1 MRTSGSVSSTS
12 SFVMHCPSTPFSS
25 NERRSAG
32 TSIQPQRRGRPVT
45 EPNSLPR
52 RPSVTPVSSVSSVG
66 NGPVPT
72 RVVIHAASDAA
83 LRPTMAVASSLLRN
97 LPVEAAFLDIQ
108 SPSLPEEGRA
118 TQLRHLLDARSEA
131 AAVHGLDVRTELRF
145 GDSATELSRELAAE
159 DIALL
164 IVGLPLAPTDAW
176 QKLRP
181 IAKLL
186 DARGG
191 DPVLIVRAAT

>member
-1 MRTSGSVSSTS
+1 MAAVESGPGGAARVEWLLRHGASQVL
-12 SFVMHCPSTPFSS
+12 CLDP
-25 NERRSAG
+25 E
-32 TSIQPQRRGRPVT
+32 RPV
-45 EPNSLPR
+45 
-52 RPSVTPVSSVSSVG
+52 PS
-66 NGPVPT
+66 

-97 LPVEAAFLDIQ
+97 LPAEAAFLDIQ
-108 SPSLPEEGRA
+108 PPELPEEGRA

-131 AAVHGLDVRTELRF
+131 AALHGLDVRTELRF
-145 GDSATELSRELAAE
+145 GDSATELSKELAAE
-159 DIALL
+159 DTALL